1 MIDNTPPVL
10 LIAYKRYL
18 TTKLVF
24 EEIRK
29 AKPKKFFFAVDGPK
43 KNVLGD
49 AEKVAKV
56 KSIVDLVDWKCEVKV
71 LFSETNRGSKV
82 TESEA
87 INFFFDNVDE
97 GIVLEDDC
105 LPNQSFFMFCGVLL
119 EKYRHDE
126 RIMQISGSNFQFEN
140 IVGDESYYFSKRAHT
155 WGWATWKR
163 AWKFY
168 DVDMKNF
175 PEFKSKNYIDNIFES
190 KEERKYY
197 LSTFQA
203 TFEGKIDCWDH
214 QWLYAILSQGGLSIQ
229 PNKNLITN
237 IGFGPEGTY
246 CTDSDNLAANVPLYD
261 LKNIIHPEFV
271 VIRKEAD
278 MYEFEKLIHDSIFKQ
293 INRTFKRVVR
303 IIKHPRTALENYLNR
318 YKYLKS
324 E

>member
-1 MIDNTPPVL
+1 MLNNTPPVL
-10 LIAYKRYL
+10 LIAYKRFSI
-18 TTKLVF
+18 TKLVF

-43 KNVLGD
+43 QNVLGE
-49 AEKVAKV
+49 AEKVEKV
-56 KSIVDLVDWKCEVKV
+56 KSIVNYVDWDCEVKV
-71 LFSETNRGSKV
+71 LFSETNRGSKI

-87 INFFFDNVDE
+87 ISFFFNNVED
-97 GIVLEDDC
+97 GIILEDDC

-126 RIMQISGSNFQFEN
+126 RIMHISGSNFQFGKT
-140 IVGDESYYFSKRAHT
+140 VGDESYYFSRKAHG

-163 AWKFY
+163 AWNFY

-190 KEERKYY
+190 KKEKKYY

-214 QWLYAILSQGGLSIQ
+214 QWAYAILSQGGLSIQ
-229 PNKNLITN
+229 PNKNLVTN

-246 CTDSDNLAANVPLYD
+246 STDSDNLAANLPLYD
-261 LKNIIHPEFV
+261 LEKIVHPEFI

-278 MYEFEKLIHDSIFKQ
+278 NYEFEKLFDDSIFKK
-293 INRTFKRVVR
+293 INRTFKRIVR
-303 IIKHPRTALENYLNR
+303 IIYHPRSAFKNYLNR
-318 YKYLKS
+318 YRNIES
-324 E
+324 